1 MGQIDVENIDYDKLR
16 ETLKGYF
23 ESEQIYKN
31 PFAVSDVLNIDN
43 VSDYKLIYIALENGF
58 DLEEFKKDITR

>member
-1 MGQIDVENIDYDKLR
+1 MGQIDLENIDFEKLR
-16 ETLKGYF
+16 KTLKGYY

-58 DLEEFKKDITR
+58 DLDEFKKDMTR